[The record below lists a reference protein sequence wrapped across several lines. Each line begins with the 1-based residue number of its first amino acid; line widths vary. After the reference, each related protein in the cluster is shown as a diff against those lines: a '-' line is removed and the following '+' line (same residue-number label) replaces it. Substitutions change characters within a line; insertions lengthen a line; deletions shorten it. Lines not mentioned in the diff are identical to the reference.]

1 MQVYPAIKA
10 RIGDWDYY
18 IVRMTMREVAREVQL
33 ASDLWEDKTLSEAIQ
48 RVVDESRVK
57 QQIVNFLTRRD
68 DRFFSSLVVAAIGG
82 NPSFSPIET
91 RFTDTFGELTFQV
104 DPRYFALDGQHRLRA
119 IQEVMAD
126 PAGAPSGFADEQ
138 LSVIV
143 VVREHQAVDDSLWLQ
158 RYRRLFSSLNRYAK
172 PTDSDTNIIMDEDD
186 VVAIVTRRLITD
198 HEFFRAPDREKQSF
212 RVQTKGKN
220 VRSGAS
226 HFTSLQTLYEINK
239 TMLMTAE
246 RRRKWGRPRELKA
259 FLQFRPEESDIDLYY
274 AEVAKCWEAL
284 LDAVPVLRERPE
296 VMRVHEL
303 PTANEEGYRDHLL
316 FWPIG
321 QEVLAEVVRALLDA
335 AHVGTEAEVQ
345 EMVKTLAPLA
355 SVPWVLHDPPWRFL
369 LLVPPE
375 EGDKSWRIRNEERK
389 RALEVAGRLVRWLVQ
404 LDPLDDASV
413 RELRKDWRA
422 LLYPEPSE
430 EGEVEAMWKAVVGAR
445 AGILTETPEQF

>member
-126 PAGAPSGFADEQ
+126 PAGGPSGFADEQ

-172 PTDSDTNIIMDEDD
+172 PTDPDTNIIMDEDD

-259 FLQFRPEESDIDLYY
+259 FLQFRPEESDIDRYY

-284 LDAVPVLRERPE
+284 LDAVPVLREPPE
-296 VMRVHEL
+296 VNAR
-303 PTANEEGYRDHLL
+303 TRAAD
-316 FWPIG
+316 G
-321 QEVLAEVVRALLDA
+321 QRGGLSGSPAVLAYWPGSAGGGGAGVVGRGGCRDGGRSTGNGEDLGA
-335 AHVGTEAEVQ
+335 AGECAMGTSRP
-345 EMVKTLAPLA
+345 TLAVSAFGP
-355 SVPWVLHDPPWRFL
+355 
-369 LLVPPE
+369 
-375 EGDKSWRIRNEERK
+375 
-389 RALEVAGRLVRWLVQ
+389 AG
-404 LDPLDDASV
+404 
-413 RELRKDWRA
+413 
-422 LLYPEPSE
+422 
-430 EGEVEAMWKAVVGAR
+430 GG
-445 AGILTETPEQF
+445 